1 VNYRILVRGQA
12 KRDLQRA
19 ARYYEKQLA
28 GLGRDF
34 VAEIDRLLEWIG
46 ENPLLCQTVHQ
57 EVRRA
62 IAHRFPYGLFYKIE
76 GEVIV
81 VIAIVHLRRDPTSW
95 QRRL

>member
-1 VNYRILVRGQA
+1 VRYCILVRAQA

-28 GLGRDF
+28 GLGHDF
-34 VAEIDRLLEWIG
+34 VTEIDRLLESIA
-46 ENPLLCQTVHQ
+46 ENPLLCQTVHR

-76 GEVIV
+76 QEDIV
-81 VIAIVHLRRDPTSW
+81 VIAIVHLHRDPASW
-95 QRRL
+95 QKRV